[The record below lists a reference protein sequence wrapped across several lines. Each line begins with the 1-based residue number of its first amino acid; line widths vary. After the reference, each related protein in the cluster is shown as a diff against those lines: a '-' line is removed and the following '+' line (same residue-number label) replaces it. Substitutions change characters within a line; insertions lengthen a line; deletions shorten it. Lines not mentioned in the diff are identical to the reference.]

1 MDLSIMNGNHQICS
15 IEWGMNLAAFN
26 KCTAAEVASG
36 PEVNQPVCDE
46 DIMKARVEQAVAETG
61 FKFVEIGAE
70 KWIGDLFAAHVYAG
84 FPVALSEQPADL
96 HKPVESAPS
105 LHVGSERIAY
115 LIAYMPRPR
124 GHCIVSDASS
134 ADALARIYAQEIVAL
149 PLKTK
154 LWMVFAIKIPTII
167 IEIALLIAG
176 MKFLMYCNALG
187 PLIMK
192 ALGMAYIKTIP
203 DIVFGGLSSK
213 PFQAEVDKTSLVARV
228 PFLPAWDTWVSGA
241 AKIVLHVS
249 LALWYC
255 RVYHGALQD
264 FRMACFQYKYQ
275 FVFPTCHCG
284 LSFFGMRGWGE
295 TVRLLAEQ
303 PELGVRS
310 RNGALNSLVKQPMLR
325 DVLSQV
331 LLGRTPPDLV
341 EIAALE
347 NIAQPWELCMVL
359 VAQNP

>member
-1 MDLSIMNGNHQICS
+1 MASTADMRHLVLSSTPRKVGDNDLESSSDDLAMVELEETNARVRLLQSAYDAGLLAMAQSSDDNYVATFGSNQACGRLVNGLGLFLI
-15 IEWGMNLAAFN
+15 AAFLQG
-26 KCTAAEVASG
+26 V
-36 PEVNQPVCDE
+36 
-46 DIMKARVEQAVAETG
+46 
-61 FKFVEIGAE
+61 
-70 KWIGDLFAAHVYAG
+70 L
-84 FPVALSEQPADL
+84 VALIILFSNERMQDPYEHYRSAHMAQLLRQAMATNSSLPDSD
-96 HKPVESAPS
+96 PVSKLCLSDHSVPWSQSMLVFLWLCRSSPPIFTS
-105 LHVGSERIAY
+105 LWSLY
-115 LIAYMPRPR
+115 LIAYMPRPK
-124 GHCIVSDASS
+124 GHCVVSGASN
-134 ADALARIYAQEIVAL
+134 ADIVAL

-213 PFQAEVDKTSLVARV
+213 PFQAEVDKTSLVAQV

-284 LSFFGMRGWGE
+284 LSFFGMR
-295 TVRLLAEQ
+295 LA
-303 PELGVRS
+303 
-310 RNGALNSLVKQPMLR
+310 N
-325 DVLSQV
+325 
-331 LLGRTPPDLV
+331 
-341 EIAALE
+341 
-347 NIAQPWELCMVL
+347 
-359 VAQNP
+359 